1 MLYIEII
8 ASVVIDGEDPHAR
21 YNNTLQIFS

>member
-1 MLYIEII
+1 MLYIVIT

-21 YNNTLQIFS
+21 YNNNPQIFS